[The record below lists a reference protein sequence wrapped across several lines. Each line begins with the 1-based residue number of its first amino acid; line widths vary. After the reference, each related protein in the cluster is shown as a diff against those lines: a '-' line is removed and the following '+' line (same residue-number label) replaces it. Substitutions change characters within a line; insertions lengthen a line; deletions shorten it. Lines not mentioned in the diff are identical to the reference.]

1 MRLLTKLELIMK
13 NYYLA
18 LVIIIT
24 LLFSISSNAANAQAC
39 ENENSPHTLRILTY
53 FLSDPRFE
61 PDRIESG
68 VQNLS
73 IEDVTMLKV
82 SHDSELCEQLRQTSL
97 YLNAPDGLNDIS
109 FFKASNRRLIVYF
122 FLDTLP
128 NYEELIFYSGPIG
141 LIRIF
146 DENLNHVLSVSIK

>member
-1 MRLLTKLELIMK
+1 MK

-18 LVIIIT
+18 LTIIVT
-24 LLFSISSNAANAQAC
+24 LVCSLSTNLVHAQTC
-39 ENENSPHTLRILTY
+39 ENENSSHTYSMLKS
-53 FLSDPRFE
+53 FLNDTRYESDH
-61 PDRIESG
+61 IESG
-68 VQNLS
+68 IQNLS
-73 IEDVTMLKV
+73 IDNVTLLIG
-82 SHDSELCEQLRQTSL
+82 SEHSELCEQLRQTSAFV
-97 YLNAPDGLNDIS
+97 NAPPTGLNDIS
-109 FFKASNRRLIVYF
+109 FFNVSNRRFIVYF

>member
-1 MRLLTKLELIMK
+1 MK
-13 NYYLA
+13 NHYLA
-18 LVIIIT
+18 LAIILS
-24 LLFSISSNAANAQAC
+24 LLYSLSSNAVYAQAC

-82 SHDSELCEQLRQTSL
+82 SHDSELCEQLRQTSAFV
-97 YLNAPDGLNDIS
+97 NAPPTGLNDIS
-109 FFKASNRRLIVYF
+109 FFNVSNRRFIVYF